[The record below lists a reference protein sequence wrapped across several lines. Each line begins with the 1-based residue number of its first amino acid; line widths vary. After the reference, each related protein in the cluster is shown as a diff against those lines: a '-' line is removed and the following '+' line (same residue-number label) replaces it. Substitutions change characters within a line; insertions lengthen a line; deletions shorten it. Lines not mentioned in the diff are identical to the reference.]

1 VQLLTRMSRCCVRRF
16 ACIGLVGACCQG
28 FSVVLPLLAPS
39 LQSRVLHGV
48 RQEIL
53 ALSEI
58 PFVKSHTA
66 RLLYKAG
73 LRTPDAVAA
82 VTSVDQIVAILSAGA
97 PPGCNTQKLWRVQA
111 APLQYVIGSSH
122 TECYWPGAD
131 IWVPLARSSFS
142 ILSGKSCLGRCR
154 QQAVTCHTAKLSH

>member
-1 VQLLTRMSRCCVRRF
+1 MTLALRGSVASLSPCCHAHVPSVLLLYCCSSFYLSHGYVTP
-16 ACIGLVGACCQG
+16 AAAAHA
-28 FSVVLPLLAPS
+28 LP

-82 VTSVDQIVAILSAGA
+82 VTSVDQIVAILSNGA
-97 PPGCNTQKLWRVQA
+97 PAG
-111 APLQYVIGSSH
+111 
-122 TECYWPGAD
+122 
-131 IWVPLARSSFS
+131 
-142 ILSGKSCLGRCR
+142 
-154 QQAVTCHTAKLSH
+154 

>member
-1 VQLLTRMSRCCVRRF
+1 MANSRSAQPNSAQPTPHSLYALLYPAPNPVHP
-16 ACIGLVGACCQG
+16 APGAP
-28 FSVVLPLLAPS
+28 FSL

-82 VTSVDQIVAILSAGA
+82 VTSVDQIVAILSSGA
-97 PPGCNTQKLWRVQA
+97 PPGWVVVGSICVGASYPAGCDYRV
-111 APLQYVIGSSH
+111 
-122 TECYWPGAD
+122 
-131 IWVPLARSSFS
+131 
-142 ILSGKSCLGRCR
+142 CLYCAMFNI
-154 QQAVTCHTAKLSH
+154 QQ